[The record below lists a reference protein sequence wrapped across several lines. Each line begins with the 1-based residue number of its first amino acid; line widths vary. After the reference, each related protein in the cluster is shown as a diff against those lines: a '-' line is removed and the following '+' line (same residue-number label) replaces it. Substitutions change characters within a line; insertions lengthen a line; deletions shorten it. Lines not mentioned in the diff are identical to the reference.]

1 MHNVLLVYKQLSLQF
16 DKKGQLLPFCED
28 DQVVH
33 VLSYDEKPGIQ
44 AIATTSEDI
53 QPDNNHKTI
62 SRDYEYR
69 RLGTISLLAG
79 IDLQTGEAIPLV
91 KESHNSKDY
100 IEFLKKLD
108 NKYPKSDKIRLVLDN
123 LKVHGSWL
131 NLVEGFFSKL
141 TRQMLKGIRVKTKDE
156 LVQRIYKYFDEV
168 NEEPVIYHWK
178 YKLEEIDPNEEV
190 VVDTLPVKKSS

>member
-91 KESHNSKDY
+91 KESHKVRTISN
-100 IEFLKKLD
+100 FLKNLITSIQ
-108 NKYPKSDKIRLVLDN
+108 NQIRFVWCWITLKFILLRKPENTSQPYQEDLN
-123 LKVHGSWL
+123 LYLLQSTVHG
-131 NLVEGFFSKL
+131 
-141 TRQMLKGIRVKTKDE
+141 
-156 LVQRIYKYFDEV
+156 
-168 NEEPVIYHWK
+168 
-178 YKLEEIDPNEEV
+178 
-190 VVDTLPVKKSS
+190 

>member
-1 MHNVLLVYKQLSLQF
+1 MQLYKVINYKSVKGSQILEEADIKPNKITYYCENRDPDFDQKMHNVLLVYKQLSLQF

-91 KESHNSKDY
+91 KESHKVRTISN
-100 IEFLKKLD
+100 FLKNLITSIQ
-108 NKYPKSDKIRLVLDN
+108 NQIRFVWCWITLKFILLRKPENTSQPYQEDLN
-123 LKVHGSWL
+123 LYLLQSTVHG
-131 NLVEGFFSKL
+131 
-141 TRQMLKGIRVKTKDE
+141 
-156 LVQRIYKYFDEV
+156 
-168 NEEPVIYHWK
+168 
-178 YKLEEIDPNEEV
+178 
-190 VVDTLPVKKSS
+190 